1 MKDSAELD
9 LGIVPENSHCDP
21 CSPCTKSDSAEKEKE
36 PRYPTLCFN
45 GDHADLFREKY
56 GSCAVGDEYE
66 VTLRLRTK
74 AASDGSCEYE
84 KKVEFNVVAVI
95 GDFVEEESTEK
106 EEKPES
112 KPGRK
117 LAKKTTKEVAGA
129 Y

>member
-1 MKDSAELD
+1 MKDAAELD
-9 LGIVPENSHCDP
+9 LGIVPESNHCEP
-21 CSPCTKSDSAEKEKE
+21 CPPCGKSEEKPKE

-45 GDHADLFREKY
+45 GEHADLFREKY

-74 AASDGSCEYE
+74 AASDGACEYE

-95 GDFVEEESTEK
+95 GDFVEEESTEP

-117 LAKKTTKEVAGA
+117 LAKKKEVAAA